1 MRRPRKETVMPE
13 LPRVPLG
20 RWVADLIEL
29 MRDNLA
35 WLFNGIRALFGG
47 LLDTVEWLFA
57 LPHPLLFIALA
68 AALVLWLRGWQFTTF
83 TVAAFALIWSMGYW
97 PQTIE
102 TLSLIVVAT
111 VIAVIIAVPVGVA
124 AARNR
129 TVSTLVRP
137 VLDFMQ
143 TLPVFVYLLPAVFFF
158 RIGTVPGLIATLVF
172 AIPPG
177 VRLTELGIRQV
188 DKEVVEAAEAFGAT
202 KNQILLRVQMPLAM
216 PSIMQGVNQVIMLA
230 LSMVVVAGMIGAQG
244 LGADVVRSIT
254 RLEIGLGFES
264 GLAVVILAIFLDR
277 VTSAFRDRAM
287 TVES

>member
-1 MRRPRKETVMPE
+1 MPDI
-13 LPRVPLG
+13 PRVPLG
-20 RWVADLIEL
+20 SWVEFFINDFLLEYFQ
-29 MRDNLA
+29 
-35 WLFNGIRALFGG
+35 WLFDAVRALFAT
-47 LLDTVEWLFA
+47 LLGWIAGA
-57 LPHPLLFIALA
+57 LGWPHPLVFIVIAV
-68 AALVLWLRGWQFTTF
+68 ALVLWLRGWQFAVF
-83 TVAAFALIWSMGYW
+83 TAIAFGLVWSMGFW
-97 PQTIE
+97 SQTMD
-102 TLSLIVVAT
+102 TLALILVAT
-111 VIAVIIAVPVGVA
+111 VVAVIIAVPLGIA
-124 AARNR
+124 AARSR
-129 TVSTLVRP
+129 AVSTIIRP

-158 RIGTVPGLIATLVF
+158 RIGTVPGLMATLIF

-216 PSIMQGVNQVIMLA
+216 PSIMQGINQVIMLA
-230 LSMVVVAGMIGAQG
+230 LSMVVVAGMIGAGG

-277 VTSAFRDRAM
+277 VTSTFRDRAM
-287 TVES
+287 TAEA